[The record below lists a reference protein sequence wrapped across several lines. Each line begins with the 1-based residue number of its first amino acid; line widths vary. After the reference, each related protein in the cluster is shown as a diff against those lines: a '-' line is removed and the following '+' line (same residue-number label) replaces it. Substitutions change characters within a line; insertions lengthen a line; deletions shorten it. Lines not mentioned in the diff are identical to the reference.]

1 MAREYL
7 TTVSENL
14 TKLRVTT
21 LCPNCLVPIQKNGGC
36 SKVVCF
42 KCRYDFCWHCLFEY
56 KQYRHDKELEHY
68 HPIAIMVRIIM
79 AVLCIVV
86 TCVKVFAPIMPW
98 MGIRLFNILYALVAT
113 GLIDFWVFISIVLF
127 AETF

>member
-1 MAREYL
+1 
-7 TTVSENL
+7 
-14 TKLRVTT
+14 
-21 LCPNCLVPIQKNGGC
+21 
-36 SKVVCF
+36 
-42 KCRYDFCWHCLFEY
+42 
-56 KQYRHDKELEHY
+56 
-68 HPIAIMVRIIM
+68 MVRIIM
-79 AVLCIVV
+79 AVMCIVV